1 MKPKEGFSLLQSR
14 YKSLLEMSEQEKSHV
29 DMEVGKYAGTMRTEN
44 YVKRLENHGHTKK
57 TYTKILPNLERKK
70 FVPNL

>member
-29 DMEVGKYAGTMRTEN
+29 DMEAGKYAGTMGTEN
-44 YVKRLENHGHTKK
+44 YVKRLENHGHTKI
-57 TYTKILPNLERKK
+57 YPKILASLERKK
-70 FVPNL
+70 FVLNL